1 MRIFIILC
9 TFKILLTL
17 GTATTSTVPKQ
28 EAFNNLVKKL
38 LSIRTSTITFT
49 ASTTV
54 TSFITTTVVRQP
66 LPPITTTVT
75 ITSTSTT
82 TSPVTTTATM
92 LTTATTTATMLTT
105 ATATVTT
112 TFTVTATTTAAY
124 HQINSIEAEG
134 KKPQI
139 KIESAIT
146 QSVDLAKTIHNAAN
160 TIKSILS
167 SPSANNPIQSGQTS
181 VLSQNKIQE
190 LQEIQQLIEKIEQN
204 SNKAVK
210 LGEFILKVAEVVNEE
225 SGPASRNSLRG
236 SVMIRSD

>member
-92 LTTATTTATMLTT
+92 LTTAT
-105 ATATVTT
+105 ATVTT

-160 TIKSILS
+160 TIKSIIS

-225 SGPASRNSLRG
+225 SRETSRNSLRG